1 MRLRNFLVIPVLF
14 CICSLATYASVLKV
28 VINDTIQAETAE
40 RIERALDQAA
50 AQKS

>member
-1 MRLRNFLVIPVLF
+1 MTMRRFVLF
-14 CICSLATYASVLKV
+14 SIFLALLSPAASANVLKV
-28 VINDTIQAETAE
+28 VIHDTIQAETAE